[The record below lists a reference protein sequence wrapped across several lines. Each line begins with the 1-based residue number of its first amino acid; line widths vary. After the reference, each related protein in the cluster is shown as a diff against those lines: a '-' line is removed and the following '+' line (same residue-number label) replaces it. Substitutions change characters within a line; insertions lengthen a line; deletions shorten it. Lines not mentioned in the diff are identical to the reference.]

1 VLGARYRVE
10 RRLGQGGMGAVYLV
24 RHLRTEERLALKL
37 LHASVA
43 ADMSALERFRREAT
57 APAKVDSD
65 HVARV
70 VDADVAPELGG
81 APFLVMEFLRGSDLG
96 QVLASRGRLTPREVV
111 DYLGQAARALDKAHS
126 LGIIHRDLK
135 PENLFLAERDDG
147 TASIKIVDFGIAK
160 VGATSAQ
167 TATGQMLGTP
177 LYMAP
182 EQLSGHHALVGPRT
196 DVWAIGVIAFR
207 LLAGRHYWVAD
218 SLPQLA
224 LMVTTQPMPRPS
236 TLDPALGPAF
246 DAWFSRC
253 CARPVEQRFASVGEA
268 VAALA
273 GALGAGASAAPSV
286 AYAATALAPAVGL
299 AAAPPPTGVAAAAA
313 GTPSF
318 VTAGTPAPVAST
330 AAPRPATAP
339 AKSDGTRNAV
349 LVVAGVLLL
358 GFVALVIAL
367 VVFATP
373 FASRSAGDSPAVVGP
388 PSKDVPTSKDACAT
402 ACVKL
407 AQCTGITD
415 PQCESSCKHLP
426 AFAACAAREGC
437 QAISSCAIGATCG
450 GKEPQGTMS
459 CRATADCEGTCLMRG
474 GDPSTCDC
482 ACMHLMAPDRATEIV
497 ANNDCALVRCS
508 QSCRPPAVSTAACVR
523 CFSASCM
530 AESMACK
537 AR

>member
-24 RHLRTEERLALKL
+24 RHVRTEERLALKL
-37 LHASVA
+37 LHPSIA
-43 ADMSALERFRREAT
+43 ADTSAVERFRREAT
-57 APAKVDSD
+57 APAQIDSD

-96 QVLASRGRLTPREVV
+96 HLLAARGRLTPREVV
-111 DYLGQAARALDKAHS
+111 DYLGQAARALDKAHA
-126 LGIIHRDLK
+126 LGIVHRDLK

-147 TASIKIVDFGIAK
+147 TASLKLVDFGIAK

-182 EQLSGHHALVGPRT
+182 EQLGGHHVLVGPRT

-207 LLAGRHYWVAD
+207 LLTGRHYWVAD

-224 LMVTTQPMPRPS
+224 LMVTTQPMPAPS

-246 DAWFSRC
+246 DAWFFRC

-268 VAALA
+268 VGALA
-273 GALGAGASAAPSV
+273 AALGAGGAVTSSV
-286 AYAATALAPAVGL
+286 AYAATAMAPAVSVG
-299 AAAPPPTGVAAAAA
+299 AAPLPTASASASA
-313 GTPSF
+313 S
-318 VTAGTPAPVAST
+318 AP
-330 AAPRPATAP
+330 AP
-339 AKSDGTRNAV
+339 AKPDGTRNAV

-358 GFVALVIAL
+358 GFGAL
-367 VVFATP
+367 VVAIIVFANP
-373 FASRSAGDSPAVVGP
+373 FASRPAVGSP
-388 PSKDVPTSKDACAT
+388 PAVTPTPRDVPTTRDACPTFCA
-402 ACVKL
+402 KL
-407 AQCTGITD
+407 AQCTGISD
-415 PQCESSCKHLP
+415 PQCESNCKRMP
-426 AFAACAAREGC
+426 AYAACATREGC
-437 QAISSCAIGATCG
+437 PAIASCTIGATCG

-459 CRATADCEGTCLMRG
+459 CRATADCEGTCLMHG
-474 GDPSTCDC
+474 GDPTACNC
-482 ACMHLMAPDRATEIV
+482 ACMHLMSPDRAPEIV

-508 QSCRPPAVSTAACVR
+508 QSCRPPSVNTAACER
-523 CFSASCM
+523 CFSASCV
-530 AESMACK
+530 AESLACK